1 MGRPYKCPCGSS
13 NNTSKG
19 VRKTKT
25 MGVRRIRLCKD
36 CGKKFTPRNQ
46 KVAEGEEQPAS
57 TTPAAPAVS
66 TAVETTDATAA
77 SPTEPTSPTVP
88 TETNTAPN
96 PAEEVIDHPR
106 Y

>member
-46 KVAEGEEQPAS
+46 KANELEGQQVPEAIAE
-57 TTPAAPAVS
+57 PAAAAAETARPAAAVNEVAVS
-66 TAVETTDATAA
+66 LQT
-77 SPTEPTSPTVP
+77 P
-88 TETNTAPN
+88 
-96 PAEEVIDHPR
+96 EEAIDHQR